1 MLNIN
6 NPGVDSSARNILRQV
21 FGYDHFRDRQES
33 IINAAIAGRDS
44 LVLMPTGGGK
54 SLCYQIPALVR
65 PGVGLVV
72 SPLIALMQDQVNTL
86 RQLGVKAAFLNSTLS
101 WQQKQ
106 DFFAR
111 MNSGE
116 TDLIYVTPERLSRAD
131 TLEWLSRHRISLI
144 AIDEAHCVSQWG
156 HDFRPDYLSL
166 GQLGASFPDVP
177 RMALTATAT
186 PATRQEILQNLQLH
200 EPVVYVSSFDR
211 PNIRYSVAPKLDAKN
226 QLIRFLEN
234 HRADCGIVYCL
245 SRKKVESTAL
255 WLNQRGFNA
264 LPYHAGLPDSERAEN
279 QSRFQFEDD
288 LIMVATIAFGMGID
302 KPDVRF
308 VAHLDLP
315 GSVESYYQE
324 TGRAG
329 RDGQPSDAWMVYGL
343 NDVVQRSQ
351 MLERSDADEIHKRN
365 ERSKLDSLLGWC
377 EVTQCRRSS
386 MLEYFGEELQ
396 APCGNCDTCL
406 DPPKTRHGTEI
417 AQKLLS
423 CIYRTGQRFGALHI
437 IDVLLGKDT
446 EKVRQHG
453 HLHLST
459 FGIGDD
465 LSQNQWRSV
474 IRQLIVR
481 GFLVSDA
488 ERFGALRF
496 TGTTHPLL
504 KGDIDLM
511 LREDIKKQTVARKT
525 KIKTE
530 VGEENQELWEAL
542 RACRKQLAEQYGIP
556 PYMVFHDNTLKEI
569 MQQKPV
575 RREEMLDISGIGH
588 AKLEKFGDE
597 FLEVVRGYPGESF
610 AVHNSRQVGRT
621 DQ

>member
-21 FGYDHFRDRQES
+21 FGYDHFRGRQES

-72 SPLIALMQDQVNTL
+72 SPLIALMHDQVNTL
-86 RQLGVKAAFLNSTLS
+86 RQLGIKAAFLNSTLN

-106 DFFAR
+106 DLVAR

-116 TDLIYVTPERLSRAD
+116 TDLIYVAPEKLSQAD

-166 GQLGASFPDVP
+166 GQLGACFPDVP

-186 PATRQEILQNLQLH
+186 PATRQEILRNLQLH
-200 EPVVYVSSFDR
+200 EPDVYVSSFDR

-234 HRADCGIVYCL
+234 HRAYSGIVYCL

-264 LPYHAGLPDSERAEN
+264 LPYHAGLPNSERAEN
-279 QSRFQFEDD
+279 QSRFQFEDN
-288 LIMVATIAFGMGID
+288 LIIVATIAFGMGID

-351 MLERSDADEIHKRN
+351 MLARSDADEIHKRN

-386 MLEYFGEELQ
+386 LLEYFGEELQ

-459 FGIGDD
+459 FGIGAD

-496 TGTTHPLL
+496 TVTTHPLL

-511 LREDIKKQTVARKT
+511 LREDKKKQTVARKT
-525 KIKTE
+525 KVKTD
-530 VGEENQELWEAL
+530 VDEENQELWEAL

-575 RREEMLDISGIGH
+575 RHEELLNISGIGH

-610 AVHNSRQVGRT
+610 AVN
-621 DQ
+621 

>member
-1 MLNIN
+1 M
-6 NPGVDSSARNILRQV
+6 DSGARNVLRQV

-65 PGVGLVV
+65 PGIGVVV

-106 DFFAR
+106 DVAAR
-111 MNSGE
+111 MNGGE
-116 TDLIYVTPERLSRAD
+116 TDLIYIAPERLSQTG
-131 TLEWLSRHRISLI
+131 TLEWLSRYRISLI

-166 GQLGASFPDVP
+166 GQLGACFPGVP

-186 PATRQEILQNLQLH
+186 PETRQDILQNLKLH

-264 LPYHAGLPDSERAEN
+264 LPYHAGLPGSERAEN
-279 QSRFQFEDD
+279 QSRFQFEDN

-386 MLEYFGEELQ
+386 LLEYFGEKLQ
-396 APCGNCDTCL
+396 DPCGNCDTCIN
-406 DPPKTRHGTEI
+406 PPETHHGAEI

-446 EKVRQHG
+446 EKVGQNG
-453 HLHLST
+453 HQHLST
-459 FGIGDD
+459 FGIGAD

-496 TGTTHPLL
+496 TGTTRPLL
-504 KGDIDLM
+504 KGDVDLM

-525 KIKTE
+525 KIKTA

-542 RACRKQLAEQYGIP
+542 RTCRKQLAEQYGIP
-556 PYMVFHDNTLKEI
+556 PYMVFHDSALKEI
-569 MQQKPV
+569 MQRKPV
-575 RREEMLDISGIGH
+575 RREEMLNISGIGH

-610 AVHNSRQVGRT
+610 EV
-621 DQ
+621 

>member
-1 MLNIN
+1 MSNIN
-6 NPGVDSSARNILRQV
+6 NPGIDNNARDILRQV

-72 SPLIALMQDQVNTL
+72 SPLIALMQDQVSAL
-86 RQLGVKAAFLNSTLS
+86 RQLGVKAEFLNSTLT

-106 DFFAR
+106 DVAAS

-116 TDLIYVTPERLSRAD
+116 TDLIYIAPERLSQAG
-131 TLEWLSRHRISLI
+131 TLEWLGRCRISLI

-166 GQLGASFPDVP
+166 AQLGDCFPDVP
-177 RMALTATAT
+177 RIALTATAT
-186 PATRQEILQNLQLH
+186 PKTRREILQNLQLRDP
-200 EPVVYVSSFDR
+200 EVYVSSFDR
-211 PNIRYSVAPKLDAKN
+211 PNIRYSVAPKLNARN
-226 QLIRFLEN
+226 QLLRFLEN
-234 HRADCGIVYCL
+234 HRTDCGIIYCL

-255 WLNQRGFNA
+255 WLNQSGFNA

-279 QSRFQFEDD
+279 QARFLFEDD

-315 GSVESYYQE
+315 GSIESYYQE

-343 NDVVQRSQ
+343 SDVVQRGQ
-351 MLERSDADEIHKRN
+351 MLANSDADEIHKRN

-386 MLEYFGEELQ
+386 LLEYFGEKQ
-396 APCGNCDTCL
+396 QDPCGNCDTCL
-406 DPPKTRHGTEI
+406 DPPKTRHGTET

-423 CIYRTGQRFGALHI
+423 CIYRTGQYFGTLHI
-437 IDVLLGKDT
+437 IDVLRGRDT
-446 EKVRQHG
+446 EKIRQRDHQR
-453 HLHLST
+453 LST
-459 FGIGDD
+459 FGIGAD

-496 TGTTHPLL
+496 TETTRSLL
-504 KGDIDLM
+504 KGEVDLM
-511 LREDIKKQTVARKT
+511 LREDVSKQAAVRKKKSKV
-525 KIKTE
+525 E

-542 RACRKQLAEQYGIP
+542 RACRKRLAEQYGIP
-556 PYMVFHDNTLKEI
+556 PYMVLHNSALQEI
-569 MQQKPV
+569 MRRKPI
-575 RREEMLDISGIGH
+575 RLEELLDISGIGH
-588 AKLEKFGDE
+588 AKLEKFGDD
-597 FLEVVRGYPGESF
+597 FLKVIRGY
-610 AVHNSRQVGRT
+610 
-621 DQ
+621 

>member
-1 MLNIN
+1 MDN
-6 NPGVDSSARNILRQV
+6 SAQNILRQV
-21 FGYDHFRDRQES
+21 FGYDHFRDRQEV
-33 IINAAIAGRDS
+33 IIHAAIAGQDS

-65 PGVGLVV
+65 PGIGLVV

-86 RQLGVKAAFLNSTLS
+86 KQLGVRAQFLNSTLT

-106 DFFAR
+106 DVAER
-111 MNSGE
+111 MDSGE
-116 TDLIYVTPERLSRAD
+116 TDLIYIAPERLSQAGA
-131 TLEWLSRHRISLI
+131 LEWLGRYRISLI

-166 GQLGASFPDVP
+166 GQLGDCFPDVP

-186 PATRQEILQNLQLH
+186 PRTRQEILHNLRLH

-211 PNIRYSVAPKLDAKN
+211 PNIRYSVAPRLNAKT
-226 QLIRFLEN
+226 QLLGFLEN
-234 HRADCGIVYCL
+234 HRTDCGIVYCL

-255 WLNQRGFNA
+255 WLNQCGFNA
-264 LPYHAGLPDSERAEN
+264 LPYHAGLPNSERAEN
-279 QSRFQFEDD
+279 QSRFLFEDD

-308 VAHLDLP
+308 VVHLDLP
-315 GSVESYYQE
+315 GSIESYYQE

-343 NDVVQRSQ
+343 NDVVQRRQ

-365 ERSKLDSLLGWC
+365 ERGKLDSLLGWC
-377 EVTQCRRSS
+377 EVTQCRRNSL
-386 MLEYFGEELQ
+386 LEYFGEKPQ

-406 DPPKTRHGTEI
+406 SPPKTRHSAEI

-446 EKVRQHG
+446 EKIRQRDHQR
-453 HLHLST
+453 LST
-459 FGIGDD
+459 FGIGAD
-465 LSQNQWRSV
+465 LSQNQWRAV

-496 TGTTHPLL
+496 TDTTRSLL
-504 KGDIDLM
+504 RGEVDLM
-511 LREDIKKQTVARKT
+511 LREDAGKQSVARKARV
-525 KIKTE
+525 KME
-530 VGEENQELWEAL
+530 VGEDDQELWEAL
-542 RACRKQLAEQYGIP
+542 RACRKRLAEQYGIP
-556 PYMVFHDNTLKEI
+556 PYMVFHDSTLKEI
-569 MQQKPV
+569 TQRKPG
-575 RREEMLDISGIGH
+575 RREDLLNISGVGH

-597 FLEVVRGYPGESF
+597 FLEVVRGCQEKP
-610 AVHNSRQVGRT
+610 
-621 DQ
+621 

>member
-1 MLNIN
+1 MGN
-6 NPGVDSSARNILRQV
+6 GARDILRQV
-21 FGYDHFRDRQES
+21 FGYDHFRDQQEA
-33 IINAAIAGRDS
+33 IIDAAVAGRDS

-65 PGVGLVV
+65 PGTGLVV

-86 RQLGVKAAFLNSTLS
+86 RQLGVKAEFLNSTLTR
-101 WQQKQ
+101 QQKQ
-106 DFFAR
+106 DVAAR
-111 MNSGE
+111 MDSGE
-116 TDLIYVTPERLSRAD
+116 TDLIYIAPERLSQAG
-131 TLEWLSRHRISLI
+131 TLEWLSRYRISLI

-166 GQLGASFPDVP
+166 GQLGACFPDVP

-186 PATRQEILQNLQLH
+186 PRTRQEILQNLQLH
-200 EPVVYVSSFDR
+200 EPAVYVSSFDR
-211 PNIRYSVAPKLDAKN
+211 PNIRYSVAPRLDAKN
-226 QLIRFLEN
+226 QLLRFLEN
-234 HRADCGIVYCL
+234 HRTDCGIVYCL

-255 WLNQRGFNA
+255 WLNQCGFNA
-264 LPYHAGLPDSERAEN
+264 LPYHAGLPDSERARN
-279 QSRFQFEDD
+279 QSGFLFEDN

-315 GSVESYYQE
+315 GSIESYYQE

-329 RDGQPSDAWMVYGL
+329 RDGQPSNAWMVYGL

-351 MLERSDADEIHKRN
+351 MLERSDADETHKRN
-365 ERSKLDSLLGWC
+365 ERGKLDSLLGWC

-386 MLEYFGEELQ
+386 LLEYFGEKRQ
-396 APCGNCDTCL
+396 DPCGNCDTCL

-437 IDVLLGKDT
+437 IDVLLGRDT
-446 EKVRQHG
+446 EKIRQHG
-453 HLHLST
+453 HRRLST
-459 FGIGDD
+459 FGIGAD

-496 TGTTHPLL
+496 TATTRPLL

-525 KIKTE
+525 KVKTP

-542 RACRKQLAEQYGIP
+542 RTCRKQLAEQYGIP
-556 PYMVFHDNTLKEI
+556 PYMVFHDSTLKEI
-569 MQQKPV
+569 MYRKPA
-575 RREEMLDISGIGH
+575 RREELLNISGVGH
-588 AKLEKFGDE
+588 AKLEKFGDG
-597 FLEVVRGYPGESF
+597 FLEVVRDYRRSERIQG
-610 AVHNSRQVGRT
+610 
-621 DQ
+621 

>member
-1 MLNIN
+1 MDN
-6 NPGVDSSARNILRQV
+6 SARNILRQV
-21 FGYDHFRDRQES
+21 FGYDHFRDRQEL
-33 IINAAIAGRDS
+33 IINAAIAGQDS

-65 PGVGLVV
+65 PGAGLVV

-86 RQLGVKAAFLNSTLS
+86 RQLGVKAEFLNSTLTR
-101 WQQKQ
+101 QQKQ
-106 DFFAR
+106 DVAAC
-111 MNSGE
+111 MDSGE
-116 TDLIYVTPERLSRAD
+116 TDLIYIAPERLSQAG
-131 TLEWLSRHRISLI
+131 TLEWLSRYRISLI

-166 GQLGASFPDVP
+166 GQLGDCFPDVP

-186 PATRQEILQNLQLH
+186 PRTRQEILQNLQLR

-211 PNIRYSVAPKLDAKN
+211 PNIRYSVAPKLNAKN
-226 QLIRFLEN
+226 QLLGFLEN
-234 HRADCGIVYCL
+234 HRTNCGIVYCL
-245 SRKKVESTAL
+245 SRKKVEATAL

-264 LPYHAGLPDSERAEN
+264 LPYHAGLPDSQRAEN
-279 QSRFQFEDD
+279 QTRFLFEDN

-315 GSVESYYQE
+315 GSIESYYQE

-343 NDVVQRSQ
+343 SDVVQRAQ

-365 ERSKLDSLLGWC
+365 ERGKLDSLLGWC
-377 EVTQCRRSS
+377 EVTQCRRGSL
-386 MLEYFGEELQ
+386 LEYFGEERQ

-406 DPPKTRHGTEI
+406 NPPKTRHGTEI

-446 EKVRQHG
+446 EKIRQHG
-453 HLHLST
+453 HQHLST
-459 FGIGDD
+459 FGIGAD

-496 TGTTHPLL
+496 TGTTRPLL
-504 KGDIDLM
+504 KGDVDLM
-511 LREDIKKQTVARKT
+511 LREDASKQAVARKT
-525 KIKTE
+525 KVKID

-542 RACRKQLAEQYGIP
+542 RTCRKQLAEQYGIP
-556 PYMVFHDNTLKEI
+556 PYMVFHDSALKEI
-569 MQQKPV
+569 MQRKPA
-575 RREEMLDISGIGH
+575 RREELLNISGVGY

-597 FLEVVRGYPGESF
+597 FLEVVRDYPG
-610 AVHNSRQVGRT
+610 
-621 DQ
+621 

>member
-1 MLNIN
+1 MDN
-6 NPGVDSSARNILRQV
+6 NARNILRQV

-33 IINAAIAGRDS
+33 IIDAAIAGRDS

-65 PGVGLVV
+65 PGAGLVV

-86 RQLGVKAAFLNSTLS
+86 RQLGVRAEFLNSTLTRR
-101 WQQKQ
+101 QKQ
-106 DFFAR
+106 DVAAR
-111 MNSGE
+111 MNGGG
-116 TDLIYVTPERLSRAD
+116 TDLIYIAPERLSQPG
-131 TLEWLSRHRISLI
+131 TLDWLSRCRISLI

-166 GQLGASFPDVP
+166 GQLGGCFPDVP

-186 PATRQEILQNLQLH
+186 PATRRQILQNLQLR
-200 EPVVYVSSFDR
+200 EPAVYVSSFDR
-211 PNIRYSVAPKLDAKN
+211 PNIRYSVAPKLNAKN
-226 QLIRFLEN
+226 QLLRFLEN
-234 HRADCGIVYCL
+234 HRTDCGIVYCL
-245 SRKKVESTAL
+245 SRKKVESTAV
-255 WLNQRGFNA
+255 WLNQCGFSA

-279 QSRFQFEDD
+279 QSRFLFEDN
-288 LIMVATIAFGMGID
+288 LVMVATIAFGMGID

-315 GSVESYYQE
+315 GSIESYYQE

-343 NDVVQRSQ
+343 SDVVQRGQ

-386 MLEYFGEELQ
+386 LLEYFGEKRPG
-396 APCGNCDTCL
+396 PCGNCDTCL

-423 CIYRTGQRFGALHI
+423 CIYRTGQRFGALHL
-437 IDVLLGKDT
+437 IDVLRGRDT
-446 EKVRQHG
+446 EKIRQHG
-453 HLHLST
+453 HQRLST
-459 FGIGDD
+459 FGIGAD

-474 IRQLIVR
+474 IRQLIVH

-496 TGTTHPLL
+496 TGTTRSLL
-504 KGDIDLM
+504 KGDVDLM
-511 LREDIKKQTVARKT
+511 LREDVSQQATARKT
-525 KIKTE
+525 KVKTD
-530 VGEENQELWEAL
+530 VGEEDQELWEAL
-542 RACRKQLAEQYGIP
+542 RACRKRLAEQYGIP
-556 PYMVFHDNTLKEI
+556 PYMVFHDSTLKEI
-569 MQQKPV
+569 MQRKPA
-575 RREEMLDISGIGH
+575 RREELLDISGIGH
-588 AKLEKFGDE
+588 AKLEKFGNE
-597 FLEVVRGYPGESF
+597 FLKVVRGYLK
-610 AVHNSRQVGRT
+610 
-621 DQ
+621 